1 MQYYTRMRVCILC
14 PFFLLHTATHCSTL
28 QHTATQHTATHCD
41 ILHLRVHTHGEHEVM
56 ISKMSQRQ
64 IGVMSAAV
72 VLKTIDFLVE
82 A

>member
-1 MQYYTRMRVCILC
+1 
-14 PFFLLHTATHCSTL
+14 
-28 QHTATQHTATHCD
+28 
-41 ILHLRVHTHGEHEVM
+41 VM

>member
-1 MQYYTRMRVCILC
+1 MRTHQITHKPVCTYIVLYVCMCVYYIYCM
-14 PFFLLHTATHCSTL
+14 HT
-28 QHTATQHTATHCD
+28 
-41 ILHLRVHTHGEHEVM
+41 HTHGEHEVM

-64 IGVMSAAV
+64 RGVMSAAV

>member
-1 MQYYTRMRVCILC
+1 VHFHGDVYLSISVS
-14 PFFLLHTATHCSTL
+14 HTAR
-28 QHTATQHTATHCD
+28 HCD
-41 ILHLRVHTHGEHEVM
+41 ILHLRAYTHGEHEVM
-56 ISKMSQRQ
+56 ISKTSQRQ